1 MLDTVVII
9 FIVLKLT
16 GLIAW
21 SWWWV
26 LSPWITLISLILIMR
41 LLLRY
46 CDKRKNPKVTKTT
59 TEVRK

>member
-41 LLLRY
+41 Y